1 MLNLNDPRTTII
13 FKASSYLDRLKN
25 ACRVFIRQSF
35 GERQTTFEN
44 MKKVCE
50 ELLLFAQEHYPTQ
63 YAKISTLTHQ
73 LMHEID
79 KLALI
84 NENSETGNCTVCNQA
99 LQTRYSGVKEFGNI
113 TSCSH
118 CPTPIIQL
126 LNELEYPTEVWSI

>member
-25 ACRVFIRQSF
+25 ECRVFIQQAFDERQS
-35 GERQTTFEN
+35 TFEN

-50 ELLLFAQEHYPTQ
+50 EFLFFAQEHYPEQ
-63 YAKISTLTHQ
+63 IEKISTLTHQ

-84 NENSETGNCTVCNQA
+84 NENSETGNCTVCNHV

-113 TSCSH
+113 TTCSH
-118 CPTPIIQL
+118 CPTPIIHL
-126 LNELEYPTEVWSI
+126 LNELEYPTGVWSI